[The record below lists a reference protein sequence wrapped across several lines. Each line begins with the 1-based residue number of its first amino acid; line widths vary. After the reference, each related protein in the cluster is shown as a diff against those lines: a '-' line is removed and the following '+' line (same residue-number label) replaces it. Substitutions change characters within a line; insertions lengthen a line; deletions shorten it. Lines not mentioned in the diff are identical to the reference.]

1 MNKYIVAY
9 LSLFDNKLKQ
19 VLVEAKDEVSAV
31 YKYLAEQED
40 ILFEDYELHNN
51 MEDVSEQ
58 LFNMDSNIS
67 VYTLN

>member
-1 MNKYIVAY
+1 MSKYIVAY
-9 LSLFDNKLKQ
+9 LSLFDNQLKQ
-19 VLVEAKDEVSAV
+19 VLVEATNEVSAA
-31 YKYLAEQED
+31 YKYLAQYED
-40 ILFEDYELHNN
+40 ILFEDHELHNN